1 MTVNSI
7 KTVYLISY
15 LIRKRRKERSFPQ
28 FSFFPEEFIVSC
40 KMAVPR
46 LCDHPVNKTTFVWSK
61 GGVIIVAPLF
71 LTG

>member
-1 MTVNSI
+1 
-7 KTVYLISY
+7 
-15 LIRKRRKERSFPQ
+15 
-28 FSFFPEEFIVSC
+28 
-40 KMAVPR
+40 MAVPR